1 MRLKMKFNSLKR
13 AAYVFAFIVL
23 PLLSFGNDQADA
35 LFAKANASYAKA
47 QYKDALLTYQKIL
60 SGGDESAAVYFNM
73 GNASYKLDDIPSAL
87 LYYEKAHKLSPADE
101 DIKVNIR
108 LANLKTSDKM
118 EEVPE
123 FFLRRWWN
131 SFIFS
136 FSATTFSVISI
147 LLILAG
153 SAFLLVYFFSLSPA
167 VKRASFYTAIT
178 LFVLGLFTVFIAGR
192 QVSFL
197 ENNREAIVFSSVIS
211 VKSAPE
217 ESSKVLFVIH
227 EGIKVTLLENSS
239 SWIKIRLANGNEGW
253 IRQADIKEI

>member
-47 QYKDALLTYQKIL
+47 QYKDALVTYQKIL
-60 SGGDESAAVYFNM
+60 SSGSESAAVYFNM

-87 LYYEKAHKLSPADE
+87 LYYEKAQKLSPADE

-108 LANLKTSDKM
+108 LANLKTSDKT
-118 EEVPE
+118 EEIPE

-136 FSATTFSVISI
+136 FSAATFSVISI

-153 SAFLLVYFFSLSPA
+153 SAFLLLYFFSLSPA
-167 VKRASFYTAIT
+167 VKRAAFYTAIV
-178 LFVLGLFTVFIAGR
+178 LFVLGLFIVFIAGR
-192 QVSFL
+192 QVSYL
-197 ENNREAIVFSSVIS
+197 ENNREAIVFSSVVS

-217 ESSKVLFVIH
+217 ESAKVLFVVH
-227 EGIKVTLLENSS
+227 EGIKAGLLESS
-239 SWIKIRLANGNEGW
+239 NGWIKIRLANGNEGW
-253 IRQADIKEI
+253 IKQSDIKEI